1 MNTVIFLDVDGV
13 LNNGKWAEEM
23 YRKGIRVYHDDL
35 LYVASLE
42 QLKRIVDQWDI
53 FFSVFVFLII
63 LELKN
68 ILNWQLE
75 VFRYIHCQFQ

>member
-1 MNTVIFLDVDGV
+1 MNKVFFLDVDGV

-23 YRKGIRVYHDDL
+23 YRKGIRVYRDDL

-63 LELKN
+63 LKLKN

>member
-1 MNTVIFLDVDGV
+1 MNKVFFLDVDGV

-23 YRKGIRVYHDDL
+23 YRKGIRVYRDDL